1 MNKKVVFTEEQ
12 IKNIIEY
19 YQYPHSLNDT
29 TKFAGIT
36 KSKIIH
42 DLLIA
47 HNIPL
52 HNKALAK
59 QLQWNKQQEYFKEV
73 SGKTLAALSNDMNL
87 KEQITK
93 DYIINNMQFKDLLLK
108 YGLSYKMLGGL
119 LKAWGIRKEKM
130 KQTDN
135 ITKNKLLKYN
145 INKQKLQE
153 YFDTHTIMQCV
164 DYFKIP
170 EKFFYKIAK
179 TYTID
184 WTAHKKNVYNGS
196 VPEDEYYFQ
205 LIIEYGEENVFRQ
218 YTDKRYPFNCD
229 FYIKSEDLFIELNYH
244 WTHGKHPF
252 DANSQEDQNKLQI
265 WTERAKN
272 SAYYKGAIEVWT
284 VRDPLKLAYF
294 KKNNLNYKILY

>member
-73 SGKTLAALSNDMNL
+73 SGKTLVALSNDMNL

-93 DYIINNMQFKDLLLK
+93 DYIINI
-108 YGLSYKMLGGL
+108 S
-119 LKAWGIRKEKM
+119 
-130 KQTDN
+130 
-135 ITKNKLLKYN
+135 KNEE
-145 INKQKLQE
+145 I
-153 YFDTHTIMQCV
+153 
-164 DYFKIP
+164 
-170 EKFFYKIAK
+170 
-179 TYTID
+179 
-184 WTAHKKNVYNGS
+184 KK
-196 VPEDEYYFQ
+196 
-205 LIIEYGEENVFRQ
+205 EENNNEEKKDNNVVVINENRKKQIIIGVTSFIVIVICIILIVIINIKKSIK
-218 YTDKRYPFNCD
+218 KRAAQW
-229 FYIKSEDLFIELNYH
+229 K
-244 WTHGKHPF
+244 
-252 DANSQEDQNKLQI
+252 
-265 WTERAKN
+265 
-272 SAYYKGAIEVWT
+272 
-284 VRDPLKLAYF
+284 
-294 KKNNLNYKILY
+294 